1 MSETARRPHCRS
13 HPSRDGVEI
22 IDPIDSARFA
32 LFTPEPVTPTEIDAD
47 AFRVPV
53 DVAAAVETRSVTVPK
68 HGSVVVRT
76 DDGDMVAD
84 TADGGD
90 RSLPPGAY
98 SLEVTTAPMK
108 LYLGVESAVE
118 IAHADHGVE
127 LAFGV
132 TATLRLGARSF
143 HEQPASTVTT
153 TDDPRDV
160 MRAVSLFSS
169 ALKTTSPERTF
180 PTLRGFPPL
189 VEVGDEFDAPDGLE
203 RPATGVRLVLPPD
216 LEYVYPASTLAFF
229 LGADVVPGDD
239 PRLVVGET
247 VHPLPAGDGF
257 ERAVHRA
264 LKQTFTLDCV
274 ARTEGFYEVDLH
286 ERRELESRV
295 DLDFADCYDRPLAER
310 VAAYLDEPWA
320 AVEPCVPTWNL
331 TTDVR
336 PDTAHVEAL
345 PYLVDDLSLVRCPD
359 RSRGSVAPTPKAVA
373 DFYRGGDDDFLRSA
387 ATGEFTRNAGRHAEA
402 SGPGEVFQ
410 PAPADAVEH
419 AWVGDGYPLGANKLT
434 LPGLR
439 RGVEWTPS
447 EDHRIGVRVVC
458 NDEQMREEDA
468 VSEFYGVRDLIEF
481 DVGVDY
487 DLSTAELRELLAEE
501 TDFLHYIG
509 HVDDRG
515 FQCAD
520 GFLDAH
526 TLDDVGV
533 RAFLLN
539 ACSSYEQG
547 EALVERGSLG
557 GVVTLSDV
565 ANSVATSLGRPM
577 AKLLNCGFP
586 LRSALSVA
594 QDHVLTGGRYVTI
607 GDGGVTLCQAESGV
621 PKVARLEPQG
631 DAIEVLFQ
639 HYWTRTYGLGTQT
652 IHTFTD
658 SNLRYLSTET
668 PEIRVEQGNIE
679 RLLNLELLP
688 VKVGSD
694 LRWSDSLRADDL
706 QT

>member
-1 MSETARRPHCRS
+1 MSETVRRPHCRS
-13 HPSRDGVEI
+13 HPRRDGVEI

-32 LFTPEPVTPTEIDAD
+32 LFTPEPVTPTEIDPC
-47 AFRVPV
+47 AFRAPL
-53 DVAAAVETRSVTVPK
+53 DAAAAVETRSVTVPK

-76 DDGDMVAD
+76 GDGEMVAD

-108 LYLGVESAVE
+108 LYLAVESAVDVT
-118 IAHADHGVE
+118 HADHGVE
-127 LAFGV
+127 LAFGG
-132 TATLRLGARSF
+132 TRTLRLGARSF
-143 HEQPASTVTT
+143 HEQPASTITT
-153 TDDPRDV
+153 TGEPESV
-160 MRAVSLFSS
+160 MRAVSLFAS

-189 VEVGDEFDAPDGLE
+189 VEVGECFDAPDGLE

-216 LEYVYPASTLAFF
+216 RSYVYPASTLAFF
-229 LGADVVPGDD
+229 LGADVVPGDE
-239 PRLVVGET
+239 PRLVAGDA
-247 VHPLPAGDGF
+247 VHPLPGDDF
-257 ERAVHRA
+257 ERAVHRM

-274 ARTEGFYEVDLH
+274 ARTEGYYEVDLH
-286 ERRELESRV
+286 ERRTLESRV
-295 DLDFADCYDRPLAER
+295 GLAFADLYDRPLAER
-310 VAAYLDEPWA
+310 VAAYLDEPWT

-336 PDTAHVEAL
+336 PDAAHVETL
-345 PYLVDDLSLVRCPD
+345 PYLVNDLSLVRCPD
-359 RSRGSVAPTPKAVA
+359 RNRGSVAPTPSAVA
-373 DFYRGGDDDFLRSA
+373 DFFREGDGDFRRSA
-387 ATGEFTRNAGRHAEA
+387 SGDLSRDAGQQVEA

-410 PAPADAVEH
+410 PAPADSVEQ

-447 EDHRIGVRVVC
+447 EDNRIGVRVVC
-458 NDEQMREEDA
+458 NDERMREEGA

-481 DVGVDY
+481 DVAIDH
-487 DLSTAELRELLAEE
+487 DLSTSELRGLLAEE

-515 FQCAD
+515 FQCSD

-526 TLDDVGV
+526 SLDSVGV

-547 EALVERGSLG
+547 EALVEKGSLG

-565 ANSVATSLGRPM
+565 ANSIATSLGRPM
-577 AKLLNCGFP
+577 AKLLNCGFQ

-594 QDHVLTGGRYVTI
+594 QEHVLTGGRYVTI

-621 PKVARLEPQG
+621 PQVARLEPRDDG
-631 DAIEVLFQ
+631 AIGVSFRN
-639 HYWTRTYGLGTQT
+639 YWNRTYGLGTQT
-652 IHTFTD
+652 VETFTD
-658 SNLRYLSTET
+658 SGLRHLSTET
-668 PEIRVEQGNIE
+668 PWKPLEREEVEK
-679 RLLNLELLP
+679 LLDVELFP
-688 VKVGSD
+688 VKIGPE
-694 LRWSDSLRADDL
+694 LEWSDTVRVGEL
-706 QT
+706 QY